1 MKIYTKTGDLGKT
14 SLIGGTR
21 VPKSHIRIE
30 SYGTVDE
37 LNSYIG
43 FANDHIQ
50 DSKSR
55 DMLKEIQDRLFTI
68 GSSLA
73 CDPEKEPMLR
83 IPDLKEED
91 IEYLSEEQV
100 KSLIT
105 RLLFEIEKLKDENES
120 LWYML
125 EEIEQSNIAGRE
137 AIAESLKSL
146 KNFKTAI
153 NAKPA
158 EA

>member
-1 MKIYTKTGDLGKT
+1 
-14 SLIGGTR
+14 
-21 VPKSHIRIE
+21 
-30 SYGTVDE
+30 
-37 LNSYIG
+37 
-43 FANDHIQ
+43 
-50 DSKSR
+50 
-55 DMLKEIQDRLFTI
+55 MLFR
-68 GSSLA
+68 SN
-73 CDPEKEPMLR
+73 
-83 IPDLKEED
+83 LKEED
-91 IEYLSEEQV
+91 LEYLSEEQV

-146 KNFKTAI
+146 KSFKTAI

>member
-1 MKIYTKTGDLGKT
+1 MD
-14 SLIGGTR
+14 
-21 VPKSHIRIE
+21 
-30 SYGTVDE
+30 
-37 LNSYIG
+37 
-43 FANDHIQ
+43 
-50 DSKSR
+50 
-55 DMLKEIQDRLFTI
+55 KEKNT
-68 GSSLA
+68 
-73 CDPEKEPMLR
+73 
-83 IPDLKEED
+83 EED
-91 IEYLSEEQV
+91 VEYLSEEQV
-100 KSLIT
+100 KSLVT

-146 KNFKTAI
+146 KSFKTAI

>member
-1 MKIYTKTGDLGKT
+1 MDKE
-14 SLIGGTR
+14 
-21 VPKSHIRIE
+21 KS
-30 SYGTVDE
+30 T
-37 LNSYIG
+37 
-43 FANDHIQ
+43 
-50 DSKSR
+50 
-55 DMLKEIQDRLFTI
+55 
-68 GSSLA
+68 
-73 CDPEKEPMLR
+73 
-83 IPDLKEED
+83 EED
-91 IEYLSEEQV
+91 VEYLSEEQV
-100 KSLIT
+100 KSLVT

>member
-1 MKIYTKTGDLGKT
+1 MDKEKIT
-14 SLIGGTR
+14 
-21 VPKSHIRIE
+21 
-30 SYGTVDE
+30 
-37 LNSYIG
+37 
-43 FANDHIQ
+43 
-50 DSKSR
+50 
-55 DMLKEIQDRLFTI
+55 
-68 GSSLA
+68 
-73 CDPEKEPMLR
+73 
-83 IPDLKEED
+83 EED
-91 IEYLSEEQV
+91 VEYLSEEQV
-100 KSLIT
+100 KSLVT
-105 RLLFEIEKLKDENES
+105 RLLFEIAKLKDENES

>member
-1 MKIYTKTGDLGKT
+1 MDKEKIT
-14 SLIGGTR
+14 
-21 VPKSHIRIE
+21 
-30 SYGTVDE
+30 
-37 LNSYIG
+37 
-43 FANDHIQ
+43 
-50 DSKSR
+50 
-55 DMLKEIQDRLFTI
+55 
-68 GSSLA
+68 
-73 CDPEKEPMLR
+73 
-83 IPDLKEED
+83 EED
-91 IEYLSEEQV
+91 VEYLSEEQV
-100 KSLIT
+100 KSLVT

>member
-1 MKIYTKTGDLGKT
+1 MGK
-14 SLIGGTR
+14 
-21 VPKSHIRIE
+21 
-30 SYGTVDE
+30 D
-37 LNSYIG
+37 N
-43 FANDHIQ
+43 
-50 DSKSR
+50 
-55 DMLKEIQDRLFTI
+55 
-68 GSSLA
+68 
-73 CDPEKEPMLR
+73 
-83 IPDLKEED
+83 LKEED
-91 IEYLSEEQV
+91 VEYLSEEQV
-100 KSLIT
+100 KSLVT